1 MAQPFDPILIEVMKN
16 ELPAV
21 AEDLGTTMKRT
32 SRSLGAK
39 EGSDFSTALMDEQDR
54 LIAQSL
60 TIGIHLDYIMGVMP
74 RVLEEVP

>member
-39 EGSDFSTALMDEQDR
+39 EGSDFSTALMDEQGR